1 MPKSY
6 KHSFLYYKCWA
17 LLVHYACFMLQF
29 VRFFHAQASQTRIL
43 VLQMLGILDS
53 FFGMYIFLLLH
64 QGSMVFNF
72 PSYTFHLFVYGFS

>member
-1 MPKSY
+1 
-6 KHSFLYYKCWA
+6 
-17 LLVHYACFMLQF
+17 
-29 VRFFHAQASQTRIL
+29 
-43 VLQMLGILDS
+43 LQMLGILDS